1 MDDRKLPIIASNER
15 RAADP
20 FFEQLQALPAGSR
33 TDAAAL
39 AIEARRHRRI
49 VRTPRLADA
58 RGDDQKRRTAADG
71 GDDARQREPARRA
84 GHRAAAPVAGS
95 GRSRTRGSRRGLPIP
110 RTRIAAS
117 PLLGAASA
125 VIVAGAAL
133 AAIVGGGGNH
143 MLAAKQLA
151 TKQPSASS
159 SHCAGLTDPAE
170 LLRSCPRAF
179 ERPAPDP

>member
-1 MDDRKLPIIASNER
+1 MPGSANLPGE
-15 RAADP
+15 
-20 FFEQLQALPAGSR
+20 
-33 TDAAAL
+33 L
-39 AIEARRHRRI
+39 A
-49 VRTPRLADA
+49 T
-58 RGDDQKRRTAADG
+58 
-71 GDDARQREPARRA
+71 ARQR
-84 GHRAAAPVAGS
+84 
-95 GRSRTRGSRRGLPIP
+95 RSRGLGGVGLGSRRGLPIP